1 MSLSD
6 LALFSQVAAAAA
18 VFASLIF
25 VGMQI
30 RQQANATRA
39 QTEQAIAANWL
50 IVADVIGSNADAVA
64 AGLLSTSETLAEL
77 SHAERLQF
85 FSIMFG
91 FFKHYENIYL
101 QFRRGRI
108 SQEEWE
114 PCSSHVL
121 MFLHQPGVQAWWALR
136 KGVFAPQFR
145 DFLERNIAPDA
156 TSIVALHQ
164 AQGSSKQNVA
174 SAKAADPLPSN

>member
-1 MSLSD
+1 VTLESV
-6 LALFSQVAAAAA
+6 ALFSQVLAAVA

-30 RQQANATRA
+30 RLQATATRA

-50 IVADVIGSNADAVA
+50 AVADVMGSNAGAVT
-64 AGLLSTSETLAEL
+64 AGLISTSDTLAEL
-77 SHAERLQF
+77 NDAERLQF

-101 QFRRGRI
+101 QYRRGRI

-114 PCSSHVL
+114 PCSSHAL
-121 MFLHQPGVQAWWALR
+121 MFLHQPGVQAWWRLR

-145 DFLERNIAPDA
+145 DFLERSIKPDDVTIAA
-156 TSIVALHQ
+156 IHEAH
-164 AQGSSKQNVA
+164 AE
-174 SAKAADPLPSN
+174 AKAKSGG

>member
-1 MSLSD
+1 MLEN
-6 LALFSQVAAAAA
+6 LALFSQVAAAVA

-25 VGMQI
+25 VGLQI
-30 RQQANATRA
+30 REQANATRA
-39 QTEQAIAANWL
+39 QTEQAVAANWL
-50 IVADVIGSNADAVA
+50 IVADVMGSNAGAVT

-77 SHAERLQF
+77 DDGERLQF

-108 SQEEWE
+108 STEEWE

-121 MFLHQPGVQAWWALR
+121 MFLGQPGVRTWWGLR
-136 KGVFAPQFR
+136 KSAFAPQFR
-145 DFLERNIAPDA
+145 DFLDRSMTPDNLSIATIHEA
-156 TSIVALHQ
+156 H
-164 AQGSSKQNVA
+164 
-174 SAKAADPLPSN
+174 AKKSGKRRRGT